1 MRRVAFSALAS
12 AILLVGINP
21 VKADDW
27 TIKSGATTTRDMSS
41 GSDLWSNSGNTF
53 TTNTDIDCNSAT
65 WYNNTDFLGP
75 KAALCFQRIIDKHN
89 KLGKAV
95 QATAAMNTAMS
106 TLPESSPDSKYTC
119 GVGTGGNSGTFAVST
134 GCSSNLSDRLSFNA
148 GGSIALEDSQNS
160 GSGTIDNYGLK
171 AGFLYK
177 FGPIKKSTLIS
188 LKEKKELKAEVT
200 SLKSTNEKLQ
210 ELIAMQDKRL
220 AMQNQR
226 LESLERIALGE
237 TKSQEFASN
246 F

>member
-1 MRRVAFSALAS
+1 MRRFTFSALIISSLVMGMSS
-12 AILLVGINP
+12 AQ
-21 VKADDW
+21 ADYVIPEGTTW
-27 TIKSGATTTRDMSS
+27 GENATTRETE
-41 GSDLWSNSGNTF
+41 SNNIHT
-53 TTNTDIDCNSAT
+53 
-65 WYNNTDFLGP
+65 LG
-75 KAALCFQRIIDKHN
+75 AALNCEENTEFDYFEDGTFALLCVREVIKHQKN
-89 KLGKAV
+89 IGKAITT
-95 QATAAMNTAMS
+95 TAAMNTAMS
-106 TLPESSPDSKYTC
+106 TLPTSSPDSKYTC

-148 GGSIALEDSQNS
+148 GASIALEESQDS
-160 GSGTIDNYGLK
+160 GSGTIDNYGIK

-188 LKEKKELKAEVT
+188 LKEKKELKAEVKN
-200 SLKSTNEKLQ
+200 LKSTNEELK
-210 ELIAMQDKRL
+210 ELI

>member
-27 TIKSGATTTRDMSS
+27 TIKSGTVVIRDGSS
-41 GSDLWSNSGNTF
+41 SSDLYTQDGSTH
-53 TTNTDIDCNSAT
+53 TTVTDIDCNNIFYSNSSMARIAGSAC
-65 WYNNTDFLGP
+65 L
-75 KAALCFQRIIDKHN
+75 KRAIDNHN

-134 GCSSNLSDRLSFNA
+134 GCAANISDRLSFNTGA
-148 GGSIALEDSQNS
+148 SIALEDSQDY
-160 GSGTIDNYGLK
+160 GSGTIDNYGVK

-177 FGPIKKSTLIS
+177 FGPTIQSTSIS
-188 LKEKKELKAEVT
+188 LKEKKELKAEVKN
-200 SLKSTNEKLQ
+200 LKSTNEELK
-210 ELIAMQDKRL
+210 ELI

-237 TKSQEFASN
+237 TKSQELASN

>member
-1 MRRVAFSALAS
+1 MK
-12 AILLVGINP
+12 IL
-21 VKADDW
+21 
-27 TIKSGATTTRDMSS
+27 
-41 GSDLWSNSGNTF
+41 
-53 TTNTDIDCNSAT
+53 
-65 WYNNTDFLGP
+65 
-75 KAALCFQRIIDKHN
+75 IDKHN

-134 GCSSNLSDRLSFNA
+134 GCAANISDRLSFNTGA
-148 GGSIALEDSQNS
+148 SIALEDSQDY
-160 GSGTIDNYGLK
+160 GSGTIDNYGVK

-177 FGPIKKSTLIS
+177 FGPTIQSTSIS

-226 LESLERIALGE
+226 LESLERIALGQ
-237 TKSQEFASN
+237 TKSQELASN